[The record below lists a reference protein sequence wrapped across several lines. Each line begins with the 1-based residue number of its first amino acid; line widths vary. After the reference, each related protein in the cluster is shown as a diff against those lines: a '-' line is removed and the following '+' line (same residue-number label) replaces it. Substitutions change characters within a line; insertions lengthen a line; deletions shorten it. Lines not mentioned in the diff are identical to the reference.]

1 MTLVHVQGTSSC
13 YRTKI
18 RMAFFYT
25 DFAPLPRG

>member
-1 MTLVHVQGTSSC
+1 MALVHGRGNSSRQ
-13 YRTKI
+13 RTKI

>member
-1 MTLVHVQGTSSC
+1 MALVHGRGNSS
-13 YRTKI
+13 RHRAKI